1 MSNSSNDKIPSI
13 LIVDDELMNIKML
26 QAFLKKEGYRT
37 LTANSGPEG
46 RQVAAAESPDLIL
59 LDIVMKGEDGF
70 ETCSKLKQGAA
81 TTDIPIIFISA
92 MDDVASKVKGLNL
105 GAVDYISKPFEREE
119 VLART
124 RIHLKLSIIY
134 RAIIEEQTTKLKQIQ
149 DAQQAIFVKP
159 SDLPEANFAVN
170 YIPFHEAGGD
180 FYDVIQI
187 GEDIYGYFA
196 ADISGHDLGASF
208 TTAVLKALLSQNS
221 KPMYTPV
228 ETMKFMNSVLTGILT
243 GGTHITAC
251 YAHLNRAQKRL
262 TILSAGHPPLIT
274 LNDGEAHCISAEGD
288 ILGVFDNVFYK
299 PYQKKVTK
307 GERFFLYTDGL
318 LERFKGE
325 FRNREDG
332 LKELM
337 TACIKTKDLPIEEA
351 ISEIQNILMPAGT
364 EREDDLLLL
373 GVEV

>member
-1 MSNSSNDKIPSI
+1 MSSPSNDKSPSI

-37 LTANSGPEG
+37 FTANNGAEG
-46 RQVAAAESPDLIL
+46 RQVALEESPDLIL

-70 ETCSKLKQGAA
+70 ETCSKLKQNIA

-92 MDDVASKVKGLNL
+92 MDDVASKVKGLNM

-134 RAIIEEQTTKLKQIQ
+134 RAIIEEQTAKLKQIQ
-149 DAQQAIFVKP
+149 DAQRAIFVKP
-159 SDLPEANFAVN
+159 SEIPEANFAVK
-170 YIPFHEAGGD
+170 YLPFHEAGGD

-187 GEDIYGYFA
+187 GESIYGYFA

-221 KPMYTPV
+221 QPMYTPI
-228 ETMKFMNSVLTGILT
+228 ETMKIINSVLTGILT

-251 YAHLNRAQKRL
+251 YAHLNRAQKKL

-274 LNDGEAHCISAEGD
+274 IKDGEAECINAEGD
-288 ILGVFDNVFYK
+288 ILGVFDNVVYE
-299 PYQKKVTK
+299 PYQKKVSK

-318 LERFKGE
+318 LERFEGE
-325 FRNREDG
+325 FRNRQDG
-332 LKELM
+332 IDELM
-337 TACIKTKDLPIEEA
+337 AACIKTRDLPIKEA
-351 ISEIQNILMPAGT
+351 VSEIQTRLIPPGT
-364 EREDDLLLL
+364 KLEDDLLLM

>member
-1 MSNSSNDKIPSI
+1 MSSSSNDKIPSI

-37 LTANSGPEG
+37 FTANNGAEG
-46 RQVAAAESPDLIL
+46 RQVALEESPDLIL

-70 ETCSKLKQGAA
+70 ETCSKLKQNIA

-92 MDDVASKVKGLNL
+92 MDDVASKVKGLNM

-134 RAIIEEQTTKLKQIQ
+134 RAIIEEQTAKLKQIQ

-159 SDLPEANFAVN
+159 SELPEANFSVK
-170 YIPFHEAGGD
+170 YLPFHEAGGD

-187 GEDIYGYFA
+187 GEGIYGYFA

-221 KPMYTPV
+221 QPMYTPV
-228 ETMKFMNSVLTGILT
+228 ETMKIMNSVLTGILT

-274 LNDGEAHCISAEGD
+274 ISNGEGQCISAEGD
-288 ILGVFDNVFYK
+288 ILGIFDNVVYE
-299 PYQKKVTK
+299 PYQKKVSK

-318 LERFKGE
+318 LERFEGG
-325 FRNREDG
+325 FRNRQDG
-332 LKELM
+332 IKELM
-337 TACIKTKDLPIEEA
+337 AACIKTRELPINEA
-351 ISEIQNILMPAGT
+351 VSEIQESLIPPGT
-364 EREDDLLLL
+364 KLEDDLLLM